1 MSCVMLLLMTQT
13 RYLTDLSDK
22 EWIVVEPT
30 LPEVKSGGR
39 PRIHSRREILN
50 AIFYIVRSG
59 CAWRLLPRD
68 LPPWKTVYH
77 YYRLWRIDGT
87 WEQIHRAL
95 REKLRCKIGRDPQPS
110 AGVIDSQSVKT
121 TGVGGAGRGFDGGKK
136 VSGRKRH
143 LLVDTQGFVLKAKV
157 HSAAVMDRD
166 GVELLLEQGI
176 KDELPRMKHVWLDG
190 GYKGEGKGKQW
201 IEQHMGWS
209 AEIVQHPPK
218 PRGVWAREGE
228 EIDWSKI
235 MPPPGFRVLPRRWV
249 VERTFSWIGQ
259 SRRLSK
265 DYERLTQTSE
275 SMIYAAMTRLM
286 IRRLADA

>member
-1 MSCVMLLLMTQT
+1 M
-13 RYLTDLSDK
+13 TDLSDA
-22 EWIVVEPT
+22 EWNLIGPL
-30 LPEVKSGGR
+30 LPPPNKRGR
-39 PRIHSRREILN
+39 PREHAWREILN
-50 AIFYIVRSG
+50 SIFYLVRSG
-59 CAWRLLPRD
+59 CAWRLLPHD

-87 WEQIHRAL
+87 WERIHQL
-95 REKLRCKIGRDPQPS
+95 IREKLRVQLGRNPQPS

-121 TGVGGAGRGFDGGKK
+121 TGVGGSERGYDGGKK

-143 LLVDTQGFVLKAKV
+143 LLVDTEGLVLKTRV

-166 GVELLLEQGI
+166 GVELLLRQNI

-201 IEQHMGWS
+201 IEEHIGWS

-218 PRGVWAREGE
+218 PRGVWAREDE
-228 EIDWSKI
+228 VIDWSKI
-235 MPPPGFRVLPRRWV
+235 LPPPGFRVLPRRWV
-249 VERTFSWIGQ
+249 VERTLSWLGQ

-265 DYERLTQTSE
+265 DYERLPEVSE
-275 SMIYAAMTRLM
+275 SMIYAVMTRLM
-286 IRRLADA
+286 VRRLAKT

>member
-1 MSCVMLLLMTQT
+1 MPCVMILLMMQT
-13 RYLTDLSDK
+13 RYLTDLTDK
-22 EWIVVEPT
+22 EWTVVEPA
-30 LPEVKSGGR
+30 LPEVKAGGR
-39 PRIHSRREILN
+39 PRIHSIREILN

-87 WEQIHRAL
+87 WECIHRVL
-95 REKLRCKIGRDPQPS
+95 REKLRSKLGRDPQPS

-121 TGVGGAGRGFDGGKK
+121 TGVGGADRSFDGGKK
-136 VSGRKRH
+136 ISGRKRH

-166 GVELLLEQGI
+166 GVELLLEHRI
-176 KDELPRMKHVWLDG
+176 KDELPRMKHVGLDG

-201 IEQHMGWS
+201 IEQHIGWS

-218 PRGVWAREGE
+218 PRGVWAREG
-228 EIDWSKI
+228 
-235 MPPPGFRVLPRRWV
+235 
-249 VERTFSWIGQ
+249 
-259 SRRLSK
+259 
-265 DYERLTQTSE
+265 
-275 SMIYAAMTRLM
+275 
-286 IRRLADA
+286 

>member
-1 MSCVMLLLMTQT
+1 MTQT
-13 RYLTDLSDK
+13 RYLTDLADK
-22 EWIVVEPT
+22 EWIVIEPI
-30 LPEVKSGGR
+30 LPVVRSGGR
-39 PRIHSRREILN
+39 PRIHSIREILN

-87 WEQIHRAL
+87 WERIHKAL
-95 REKLRCKIGRDPQPS
+95 REKLRGKLGRDPQPS

-121 TGVGGAGRGFDGGKK
+121 TGVGGARRGFDGGKK
-136 VSGRKRH
+136 INGRKRH

-166 GVELLLEQGI
+166 GVELLLGQGI
-176 KDELPRMKHVWLDG
+176 KNELPRMKHVWLDG

-201 IEQHMGWS
+201 IEENVGWS

-218 PRGVWAREGE
+218 PRGVWARPDE
-228 EIDWSKI
+228 EIDWSKM
-235 MPPPGFRVLPRRWV
+235 MPPSGFRVLPRRWV
-249 VERTFSWIGQ
+249 VERTFSWLSQ
-259 SRRLSK
+259 NRRLSK
-265 DYERLTQTSE
+265 DYERLTKTSE
-275 SMIYAAMTRLM
+275 SMIYAAMIRLM